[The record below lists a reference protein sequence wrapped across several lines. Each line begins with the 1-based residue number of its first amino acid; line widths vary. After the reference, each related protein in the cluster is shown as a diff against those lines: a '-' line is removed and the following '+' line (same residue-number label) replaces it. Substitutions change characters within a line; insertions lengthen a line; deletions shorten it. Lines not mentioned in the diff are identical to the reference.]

1 MRFKI
6 VVQLFAIFI
15 APHLL
20 SGTENPIDI
29 PALTIKSSGTERTC
43 FVHLPKGFSSKKVY
57 PLVFILHGG
66 GGNALQVAGH
76 SQFNKLADKYG
87 FIVAYPQGINKHWND
102 GRKVPKHREQDST
115 INDIEFIMK
124 SIEAIKRKYPVNSSR
139 IYAAGI
145 SNGGFMCQRLAVEK
159 ANTFAAVASIVA
171 SLPLRWQNSSPGE
184 ISVLLINGTSDP
196 LVPYNGGP
204 LTIKILGIRL
214 DQGKVLST
222 DKTIYFWL
230 KHNKISTL
238 PVITDIEDK
247 VPNDNCHAVRFDWSN
262 KESGVCVS
270 LIKVINGGHSWPGA
284 EKNLPKRIVGETC
297 DDFNASEVIWSF
309 FKDKHLIVSPGR
321 NKEIAQPH
329 SVQ

>member
-1 MRFKI
+1 MRFKFL
-6 VVQLFAIFI
+6 VLLFNVFI
-15 APHLL
+15 SPLL
-20 SGTENPIDI
+20 FSGSMPE
-29 PALTIKSSGTERTC
+29 LKIKSSGITRSC
-43 FVHLPKGFSSKKVY
+43 FIHIPKGFSNQKTY

-66 GGNALQVAGH
+66 GGNSLQVAGH

-87 FIVAYPQGINKHWND
+87 FITAYPQGINKHWND
-102 GRKVPKHREQDST
+102 GRKVPKHREQDSKV
-115 INDIEFIMK
+115 NDVDFI
-124 SIEAIKRKYPVNSSR
+124 IKVVETLKKKYPVDAKR

-159 ANTFAAVASIVA
+159 ADTFAAVASIVA
-171 SLPLRWQNSSPGE
+171 SLPLFWKNSSPGK
-184 ISVLLINGTSDP
+184 ISVLLINGTADP
-196 LVPYNGGP
+196 LVPYNGGS

-214 DQGKVLST
+214 NQGKILST

-247 VPNDNCHAVRFDWSN
+247 VAGDNCHAVRFDWSD
-262 KESGVCVS
+262 KDSGICVS

-297 DDFNASEVIWSF
+297 DDFNASKVIWSF
-309 FKDKHLIVSPGR
+309 FKDKRLNAADG
-321 NKEIAQPH
+321 K
-329 SVQ
+329 